1 MKKISSKAIS
11 GVAMAVILVL
21 AATQVPASGK
31 NGLGSRIEGT
41 WRVQL
46 TFRDCQTGAAGRN
59 GSNSEHILD
68 GGSMI
73 ATPSASPAVIRTG
86 HGVWKHAGGRNFIN
100 TIVFFVY
107 NPTTGAFAGTQRVT
121 RNIELEEGSDEFTS
135 TDSFEKLTRVALSH
149 RADVL
154 REQPAASNSRLAGV
168 ARRNSR
174 G

>member
-46 TFRDCQTGAAGRN
+46 TFRDCQTGAAGPTVPTLN
-59 GSNSEHILD
+59 TFLE

-73 ATPSASPAVIRTG
+73 ATPSASPALVRTG

-100 TIVFFVY
+100 TIVFFGY
-107 NPTTGAFAGTQRVT
+107 NPTTGAFAGTQKVT
-121 RNIELEEGSDEFTS
+121 RNLELEEGSDEFAS
-135 TDSFEKLTRVALSH
+135 TDSFEMTDPSGTVISSGCAT
-149 RADVL
+149 AT
-154 REQPAASNSRLAGV
+154 
-168 ARRNSR
+168 ARRLE
-174 G
+174 